1 MYREMAALSMRL
13 TAGSRVVA
21 KTVNNLSWLGCLCNI
36 KISWKVSAEPAE
48 RAGD

>member
-21 KTVNNLSWLGCLCNI
+21 NSPAGGTARPSASGILRRD
-36 KISWKVSAEPAE
+36 KVSQKLLLP
-48 RAGD
+48 